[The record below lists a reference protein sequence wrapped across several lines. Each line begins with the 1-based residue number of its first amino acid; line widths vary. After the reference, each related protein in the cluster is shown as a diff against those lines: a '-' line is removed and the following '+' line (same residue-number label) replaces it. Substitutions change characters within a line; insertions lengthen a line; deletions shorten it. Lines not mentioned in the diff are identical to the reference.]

1 MELQD
6 YSQIKATKKVK
17 LLIYELEERLLKMQ
31 DALDN
36 MARAAEI
43 AQITSNTDMLS
54 SFVQEAQEILADR
67 LERPDTSIGADEQ
80 KIKIVTD
87 KKDAEERGS

>member
-43 AQITSNTDMLS
+43 AQITNSTDMLS
-54 SFVQEAQEILADR
+54 SFVAEAQEILADR
-67 LERPDTSIGADEQ
+67 LERPDTSIGAEQ
-80 KIKIVTD
+80 QSIKILTDNKETSKDVT
-87 KKDAEERGS
+87 

>member
-1 MELQD
+1 MPPRLHRLQ
-6 YSQIKATKKVK
+6 TVH
-17 LLIYELEERLLKMQ
+17 
-31 DALDN
+31 
-36 MARAAEI
+36 
-43 AQITSNTDMLS
+43 MLS
-54 SFVQEAQEILADR
+54 SFVAEAQEILADR